1 MKCLRIA
8 CNETHKHQL
17 AYPTHHNRNLEA
29 PAPERHV
36 ALWKKLPIHT
46 NRLLEIESRGSDRAL
61 KPKLHAGMI
70 MTLSS
75 LKNSEPYYFSIFQQ
89 FKVNPKMNNASKV
102 VLGMVAA
109 AAAGA
114 AIGML
119 LAPEKGTDLQKR
131 IKEEAN
137 NWIANL
143 NNLLKTGKVIMGD
156 VRTATEQTIQSLQSE
171 LSDPGQS

>member
-1 MKCLRIA
+1 
-8 CNETHKHQL
+8 
-17 AYPTHHNRNLEA
+17 
-29 PAPERHV
+29 
-36 ALWKKLPIHT
+36 
-46 NRLLEIESRGSDRAL
+46 
-61 KPKLHAGMI
+61 
-70 MTLSS
+70 
-75 LKNSEPYYFSIFQQ
+75 
-89 FKVNPKMNNASKV
+89 MNNASKV

-143 NNLLKTGKVIMGD
+143 NSLLKTGKVIMGD
-156 VRTATEQTIQSLQSE
+156 LRTTTEQTMQSLQSE
-171 LSDPGQS
+171 LSDPRQF

>member
-1 MKCLRIA
+1 
-8 CNETHKHQL
+8 
-17 AYPTHHNRNLEA
+17 
-29 PAPERHV
+29 
-36 ALWKKLPIHT
+36 
-46 NRLLEIESRGSDRAL
+46 
-61 KPKLHAGMI
+61 
-70 MTLSS
+70 
-75 LKNSEPYYFSIFQQ
+75 
-89 FKVNPKMNNASKV
+89 MNNASKV

-143 NNLLKTGKVIMGD
+143 NSLLKTGKVIMGD
-156 VRTATEQTIQSLQSE
+156 LRTTTEQTMQSLQSE